1 MSFIYFK
8 DQQISKTSFYQ
19 QFKDDIF
26 LENHETSQLPRL
38 IGGRL
43 GQSEPGFTLQSRGRE
58 RRRSAVSAAHQ
69 CQLQQFRKT
78 TKIHSKTFTTPK
90 VILFLFNY
98 PMGSFLFVLLLRVK
112 KTVPRRNSTKF
123 FTILIII
130 INKNHFWALTQK
142 SYIIIVF

>member
-78 TKIHSKTFTTPK
+78 TKIHSKTITTPK
-90 VILFLFNY
+90 LFYFYLITQWVVFICFTFKGKKKFQREKALNCSLF
-98 PMGSFLFVLLLRVK
+98 
-112 KTVPRRNSTKF
+112 
-123 FTILIII
+123 
-130 INKNHFWALTQK
+130 
-142 SYIIIVF
+142 

>member
-43 GQSEPGFTLQSRGRE
+43 GQSEPGFTLQSRGGRE

-78 TKIHSKTFTTPK
+78 TKIHSKTITTPK
-90 VILFLFNY
+90 LFYFYLITQWVVFICFTFKGKRQFHGEKALNFSLF
-98 PMGSFLFVLLLRVK
+98 
-112 KTVPRRNSTKF
+112 
-123 FTILIII
+123 
-130 INKNHFWALTQK
+130 
-142 SYIIIVF
+142 